1 MVHHD
6 QFTPFLLNIKAD
18 KTHAEQNKSVY
29 PQGDCHLIPKYVGN
43 IVVKREHLKRIL
55 LDNKAQV
62 YFDQMKKHILE
73 SNDFVNV

>member
-18 KTHAEQNKSVY
+18 KTHAEKNKSVY
-29 PQGDCHLIPKYVGN
+29 PYGNRDLIPKYVGN

-55 LDNKAQV
+55 LDKKA
-62 YFDQMKKHILE
+62 
-73 SNDFVNV
+73 